1 MARMIAASD
10 EPDAVV
16 IGGGIAGLACA
27 VALTDAGLRVVVLER
42 ERIAGGRA
50 RSWRDAA
57 SGDVV
62 DIGPHVLLSHYDNM
76 LHLLERLGTRR
87 QVVWHTHELITL
99 FDRRPI
105 VMRLHRL
112 PAPLPLV
119 PGLLATPTVSLRDKL
134 SNARVTWLAMRMR
147 TDDVRRLDAV
157 DARTLLRSLGVT
169 ERFIEWFWASV
180 AMTIENVPLERCSAG
195 SLLRL
200 YRHLIGHNAYR
211 FGFPAVGLGELFA
224 PPAVAAIGAGGGRVL
239 CETEARRILIEHGR
253 AAGVA
258 LAGGACLPARFCIAA
273 VPPQDLRPLLPDA
286 VAAREPFARLGDFE
300 PSPYISTYVWFDR
313 KLGSERFWAR
323 VWSPTNLNY
332 DFYDLSNIRPAWAE
346 RPSVLAANI
355 VYSHRAA
362 ALDDDEIV
370 RATVAE
376 AAEFV
381 PWAARA
387 KIRHARVHRIAM
399 ARPCPLPG
407 IERLRPSARTPLPG
421 LYLAGDWLDT
431 GLPMSMESA
440 VRAAYVAAEEVL
452 RDAGRPRKLARPL
465 PALDGITAFVSRWG
479 RRVA

>member
-1 MARMIAASD
+1 MAKVIAPRD
-10 EPDAVV
+10 EVDAVV

-27 VALTDAGLRVVVLER
+27 VALTDAGLRVTVLER
-42 ERIAGGRA
+42 EPITGGRA

-62 DIGPHVLLSHYDNM
+62 DIGPHVLLSHYANM
-76 LHLLERLGTRR
+76 LHLLERLGTRG
-87 QVVWHTHELITL
+87 QVVWHAHKLITL
-99 FDRRPI
+99 FDRHPI
-105 VMRLHRL
+105 VMRLYRL

-119 PGLLATPTVSLRDKL
+119 PSLLATPSVSLRDKL
-134 SNARVTWLAMRMR
+134 SNARVSWLAMRMS

-157 DARTLLRSLGVT
+157 DARTLLRALGVT

-211 FGFPAVGLGELFA
+211 FGFPAIGLGELFA
-224 PPAVAAIGAGGGRVL
+224 PSAVATIDAGGGRVL
-239 CETEARRILIEHGR
+239 RETEARQVLIENGR
-253 AAGVA
+253 AAGVL
-258 LAGGACLPARFCIAA
+258 LANGARLPARFCIAA
-273 VPPQDLRPLLPDA
+273 VPPQDLRPLLPEA
-286 VAAREPFARLGDFE
+286 LAAREPFARLPEFE
-300 PSPYISTYVWFDR
+300 PSPYISTYLWFDR
-313 KLGSERFWAR
+313 KLSSEQFWAR

-346 RPSVLAANI
+346 RPSVIAANI
-355 VYSHRAA
+355 IYSHRAA
-362 ALDDDEIV
+362 ALSDDEIV

-376 AAEFV
+376 AAEFL

-387 KIRHARVHRIAM
+387 QIRHARVHRIAL
-399 ARPCPLPG
+399 AKPCPLLG

-440 VRAAYVAAEEVL
+440 VRGAYLAAEEVL
-452 RDAGRPRKLARPL
+452 RDAGRPRTLARPL
-465 PALDGITAFVSRWG
+465 PALDGITGLVG
-479 RRVA
+479 RLRRRAA